1 MATLL
6 VLITTRTDYAHDLGD
21 AWQRL
26 GVSGVTFIESYGIQ
40 GLREARRSVEVLPG
54 TLSMLELLRNQERN
68 SVVALTV
75 LHDEAMMDSII
86 KVTEEMLGSLDEPDN
101 GLIFTLPIEHL
112 FGLRF
117 HD

>member
-6 VLITTRTDYAHDLGD
+6 ILITTRTDHAHDLGD

-54 TLSMLELLRNQERN
+54 TLSMLELLRSQERN
-68 SVVALTV
+68 SVVAMTV
-75 LHDEAMMDSII
+75 LHDEAMVDPIV
-86 KVTEEMLGSLDEPDN
+86 KATEDILGSLDEPDN
-101 GLIFTLPIEHL
+101 GLIFTIPIDRL